1 MNTDVEKIWTACLEQ
16 IKQNI
21 NPQTFHTW
29 FKPIIPLKFYDDR
42 LTVQVPSGFYYE
54 WIEQHYRDLIDSTL
68 FKLLGKKVNIHYTI
82 DINNNYLSSEK
93 SSLEEQ
99 KIPPSSYYER
109 DETRLNSRYTF
120 ENFVEGSS
128 NQFAKAAS
136 LAVAN
141 APGRTSFNP
150 LLIYGGVGLGKTHL
164 IQAIGN
170 HALSHGLAKKIRYVS
185 SEKFTLDFIT
195 AIQNNRA
202 TEFSTRYRNVDLLL
216 VDDIQFFVNKERT
229 LEVFF
234 HTFNELH
241 QQGKQIV
248 LSCDRPP
255 NELMGLEERLVSRF
269 NSGLIADIQLPDL
282 ETRIAILQKKS
293 EQDGI
298 QLPPEVTIFIA
309 TNITSN
315 IRDLEG
321 ALIKLLAYASL
332 NSADITLDLAK
343 TVLKDIIKK
352 KNTNVSIELIQQ
364 TVADY
369 FGIKD
374 DLLRAKTRRKEIALA
389 RQLAMYLVKEI
400 TNNSLKTIGLH
411 FGGRDHSTVIHA
423 CQIIKDKLDSD
434 KKFKDIVS
442 EIKRKIEILTQ

>member
-29 FKPIIPLKFYDDR
+29 FKPIIPLKFYGDR

>member
-29 FKPIIPLKFYDDR
+29 FKPIIPLKFYGDR

-423 CQIIKDKLDSD
+423 CQIIKYKLDSD

>member
-29 FKPIIPLKFYDDR
+29 FKPIIPLKFYGDR

-434 KKFKDIVS
+434 KKFKNIVS